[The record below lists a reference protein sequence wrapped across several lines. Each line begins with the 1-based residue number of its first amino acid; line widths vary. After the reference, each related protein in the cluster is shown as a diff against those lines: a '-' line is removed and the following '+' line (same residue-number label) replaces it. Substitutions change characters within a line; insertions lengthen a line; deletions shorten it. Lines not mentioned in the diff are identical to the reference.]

1 MNLKIL
7 YIIAAV
13 LAFAAAAIYYLRAE
27 PGESLAVRVGLLIV
41 LGAVML
47 WYGLKRPNTPAA

>member
-1 MNLKIL
+1 MNVKIL
-7 YIIAAV
+7 YIIAAL

-27 PGESLAVRVGLLIV
+27 PGESLTVRIGLLIV

-47 WYGLKRPNTPAA
+47 WYGLKRRNTHGL